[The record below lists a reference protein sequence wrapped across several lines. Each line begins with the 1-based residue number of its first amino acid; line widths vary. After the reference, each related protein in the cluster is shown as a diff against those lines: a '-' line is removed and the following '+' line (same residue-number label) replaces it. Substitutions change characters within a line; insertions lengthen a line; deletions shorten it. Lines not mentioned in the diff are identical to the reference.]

1 MITVKITAGGK
12 STVQGTGKWSYAWI
26 NNAGE
31 TAIYATTEWGTQT
44 VTERIAEY
52 EAGGAKDIVKLPTG
66 SSKRLRANNRP
77 VIIFGAEAGMAEVDL
92 TNTDVSP
99 FKVQAKGGD
108 DGNIEPISITANGT
122 YTASGDVKGYSPVNV
137 NVANSY
143 TASDEGKVVSSGL
156 LVSQTTRNV
165 SANGTYDTTT
175 NNSVAVEVLPNIGTK
190 TVTANGTYTASADQL
205 DGYSSVTVNVASS
218 VTSNDSESLSYMA
231 YKNGKTIFD
240 VETGYYILPKIE
252 ATATAGRSTWNVHL
266 YAPDGTDVE
275 TFSCGIQTTDADIVK
290 YDFAGFGVTINEQ
303 HTAATGRGYV
313 KYLPS
318 SSFLS
323 SSTGSNNLLNYFAG
337 NQGYIVGDIPPET
350 IEIPME
356 VGSINNT
363 TGENR
368 SNQSAGL
375 EDCRSPLIS
384 TIVSEWDTILV
395 DVSYYDGY
403 VIYCYDP
410 QTKEYL
416 GTLNANYT
424 LERKGN
430 RYVWFDWTDRT
441 FVRSE
446 IPYDI
451 RFVRISTQGATTGH
465 SKIFV
470 TGIPV

>member
-12 STVQGTGKWSYAWI
+12 STVQGTGKWSYAWV

-31 TAIYATTEWGTQT
+31 TDIYATTEWGTQT

-52 EAGGAKDIVKLPTG
+52 EAGGAKDIVKLPAG

-122 YTASGDVKGYSPVNV
+122 YTASGNVKGYSPVSVSVQPNV
-137 NVANSY
+137 
-143 TASDEGKVVSSGL
+143 
-156 LVSQTTRNV
+156 
-165 SANGTYDTTT
+165 
-175 NNSVAVEVLPNIGTK
+175 GTK
-190 TVTANGTYTASADQL
+190 NISDNGTYTASADQLDGYSSVTVAVQPNVGTKSISDNGTYDAVDDDL

-337 NQGYIVGDIPPET
+337 NQGYIVGDIPSPPPET

-363 TGENR
+363 TGENQ

-416 GTLNANYT
+416 GTLNTNYT

-430 RYVWFDWTDRT
+430 RYVWFDWENRT